1 MTSIVRVIDFAID
14 VFGAVMGHRP
24 EPGFWRNVE
33 RILIVLLV
41 LGLLAMLCV
50 RLALAETVD

>member
-1 MTSIVRVIDFAID
+1 MTSIVRVVDFVID
-14 VFGAVMGHRP
+14 VLGTAMGNRP

-41 LGLLAMLCV
+41 LGLLATLCV
-50 RLALAETVD
+50 WVAQAKTVA